1 MQYLVDGYNLLFFL
15 SGPIKDIRKKREALL
30 SALEDLLSN
39 ISVPTTVIFEGKHQ
53 ADEESGRVQFPHF
66 LVIFAPKGKSADDY
80 ILEFLS
86 YTFYPAEFTVVSSDL
101 KLCSQARNL
110 GAQTKDLSEF
120 LSFLERKEEKAQ
132 KMKEEKL
139 TKETKKNFE
148 RLLKIFEKRFQEGDG
163 S

>member
-39 ISVPTTVIFEGKHQ
+39 ITVPTTVIFEGKHQ

-66 LVIFAPKGKSADDY
+66 LVIFTPKGKSADDY
-80 ILEFLS
+80 ILDYLS
-86 YTFYPAEFTVVSSDL
+86 HTFYPGEYTVVSSD
-101 KLCSQARNL
+101 KRLCAQARAL

-120 LSFLERKEEKAQ
+120 LTFLERKELKAM
-132 KMKEEKL
+132 KIKEEKQ

-148 RLLKIFEKRFQEGDG
+148 RLLKIFEQRFEEGDN